1 MIEICF
7 LDNIENPSDIKMIDL
22 SLQSGLFKMHC
33 KWIHELKSKKFLI
46 EASVKN
52 LYNYFLMKI
61 SQSMIGFIK
70 DKKGQ
75 LKEQSAI

>member
-1 MIEICF
+1 M
-7 LDNIENPSDIKMIDL
+7 
-22 SLQSGLFKMHC
+22 GLISEVEELHQQIIRKNC
-33 KWIHELKSKKFLI
+33 KWIHELKSRKFLI
-46 EASVKN
+46 EASVNN